1 MTRASSGQ
9 FIDDSGNPASGASRS
24 RIATWML
31 AMATPP
37 RLLPSTSARRDTGA
51 ASTACRKPW
60 WRSSITEM
68 VEKIA
73 VNSSVS
79 TTTPG

>member
-1 MTRASSGQ
+1 MVA
-9 FIDDSGNPASGASRS
+9 I
-24 RIATWML
+24 
-31 AMATPP
+31 ATPP
-37 RLLPSTSARRDTGA
+37 RLLPSTSATRDTGA

-60 WRSSITEM
+60 WRSSMTEI

>member
-1 MTRASSGQ
+1 MV
-9 FIDDSGNPASGASRS
+9 
-24 RIATWML
+24 

-37 RLLPSTSARRDTGA
+37 RLLPSTSATRGTGA

-60 WRSSITEM
+60 WRSSITEI

-73 VNSSVS
+73 VNSIVS
-79 TTTPG
+79 TTMPG